1 MPEIITNSL
10 KLSDLGEREVIDIL
24 AGKQRDID
32 DCAVLN
38 CGDMDLLLSTDLI
51 TRATHLPEGTSPF
64 LAGKFFAA
72 INLSDI
78 AAMAGIPEGMGIR
91 NREREIDILK
101 TLPSDAFEESI
112 LNILFEF
119 SIHYEEEIRF
129 DWIKYSEEK
138 NGVRYIKYA
147 GKYENLIFL
156 LSKILNAGS
165 VIACHDR
172 MVSGVMALAG
182 HHIIDAIDNPDLIIK
197 LNTDL
202 NQDIIINKDIMLI
215 SEKFMENKKQI
226 YNVAIE

>member
-1 MPEIITNSL
+1 MIVFINELDNLRNEIYLNSKGIL
-10 KLSDLGEREVIDIL
+10 DLLEKRRIL
-24 AGKQRDID
+24 AGKI
-32 DCAVLN
+32 
-38 CGDMDLLLSTDLI
+38 GDLKNS
-51 TRATHLPEGTSPF
+51 
-64 LAGKFFAA
+64 
-72 INLSDI
+72 
-78 AAMAGIPEGMGIR
+78 EGMSVR

-119 SIHYEEEIRF
+119 SIHYEEKIHF
-129 DWIKYSEEK
+129 DWVNYSEEK

-156 LSKILNAGS
+156 LSKILNPGS

-172 MVSGVMALAG
+172 MVSGIMALAG
-182 HHIIDAIDNPDLIIK
+182 HHIIDTIDNPDLIIK

-202 NQDIIINKDIMLI
+202 NQDIMINNDIMLI